1 MIRLS
6 FRNFSQDVCELDY
19 VEVHDSAAAGA
30 GRVLGRCVCVCMYAY
45 VMYVCMYVCMC
56 ICVYVCVCMCVCV
69 CVHMCVYVYVCGPPS
84 VPLSPGLWFI

>member
-30 GRVLGRCVCVCMYAY
+30 GRVLGRCVCVYT
-45 VMYVCMYVCMC
+45 
-56 ICVYVCVCMCVCV
+56 CVCTCVCCALV
-69 CVHMCVYVYVCGPPS
+69 LPQSPCPQGCG
-84 VPLSPGLWFI
+84 LSLILGNLDKTGFNFENKSELNDKI